1 MSDSVFQQRSF
12 AGSEG
17 LRLCADVGGDPEGP
31 PVILLHGGGQTR
43 FSWAGAMRELVA
55 RGFYVISLDARG
67 HGDSDW
73 SPDGHYS
80 LDSLAADLRAVI
92 ATLPARP
99 ALVGA
104 SMGGATALYAIGT
117 SAEPI
122 ASMLVMVDVVPRV
135 DPEGAERI
143 RRFMSANPDGF
154 VTLEEAA
161 AAVAAYNPHRPPPK
175 DHSGLMRN
183 LRRSAEG
190 RLRWHWDPKIIRR
203 PHRLEPPEL
212 AEQLL
217 GACAG
222 VHVPVLL
229 VRGQQSDVVD
239 DAGIEE
245 FRLKLPQLE
254 VVSVAGAGHMVAGDR
269 NDAFNR
275 SVIGFLR
282 RHVHRTE

>member
-1 MSDSVFQQRSF
+1 MNDSAFQQRSF
-12 AGSEG
+12 VGREG
-17 LRLCADVGGDPEGP
+17 LRLCADVAGDPQGS

-55 RGFYVISLDARG
+55 QGFHVISLDARG

-73 SPDGHYS
+73 SPEGHYS
-80 LDSLAADLRAVI
+80 LDNLAADLCAVI
-92 ATLPARP
+92 ATLPTPP

-117 SAEPI
+117 STKPI
-122 ASMLVMVDVVPRV
+122 ASTLVMVDVVPRV

-143 RRFMSANPDGF
+143 RRFMSANPNGF
-154 VTLEEAA
+154 ATLEEAA
-161 AAVAAYNPHRPPPK
+161 AAVAAYNPRRPPPR
-175 DHSGLMRN
+175 DSSGLMRN
-183 LRRSAEG
+183 LRHSLDG
-190 RLRWHWDPKIIRR
+190 RLRWHWDPKIIRK

-229 VRGQQSDVVD
+229 VWGQQSDVVD

-245 FRLKLPQLE
+245 FRRHLPQLE
-254 VVSVAGAGHMVAGDR
+254 VASVAGAGHMVAGDR

-275 SVIGFLR
+275 SVIQFLR
-282 RHVHRTE
+282 RHAREM